1 MGHKDFA
8 LAQELCFF
16 VKTKT
21 WAYKFTRYSISIHFK
36 NINLKYLQYL
46 LDNNIF
52 FIKGSGYFASRGK
65 IGCIQRWS
73 RWL

>member
-8 LAQELCFF
+8 LAQELRFF
-16 VKTKT
+16 VMTKS

-52 FIKGSGYFASRGK
+52 
-65 IGCIQRWS
+65 
-73 RWL
+73 